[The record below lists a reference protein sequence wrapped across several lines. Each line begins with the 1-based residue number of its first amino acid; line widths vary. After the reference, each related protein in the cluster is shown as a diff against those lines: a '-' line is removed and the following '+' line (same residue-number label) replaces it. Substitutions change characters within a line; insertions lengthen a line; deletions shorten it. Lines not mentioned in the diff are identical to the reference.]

1 LTPTN
6 GISDAEKHGGEV
18 ILGGAPLTNLKGYFM
33 QPTLIKNMKT
43 EMITTHEEVFAPI
56 LGMYEFDTEEKVIEL
71 ANDCDVGLGSFVM
84 TENIARSWRVAE
96 ALDVGMVGINL
107 GMLSACESPFGGV
120 KDSGYGREGGTQGLA
135 EYMTVK
141 SILVDVSY

>member
-1 LTPTN
+1 MV
-6 GISDAEKHGGEV
+6 ISDAKKHGGEV
-18 ILGGAPLTNLKGYFM
+18 MLGGAPFPDLKGYFM

-56 LGMYEFDTEEKVIEL
+56 LGMYEFDTEEQVIEL

-141 SILVDVSY
+141 SILVDVSQ